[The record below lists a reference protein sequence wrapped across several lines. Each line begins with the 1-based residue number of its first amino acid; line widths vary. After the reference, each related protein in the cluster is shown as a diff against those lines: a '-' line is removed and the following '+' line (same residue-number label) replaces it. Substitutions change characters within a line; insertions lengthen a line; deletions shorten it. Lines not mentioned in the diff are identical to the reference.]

1 VEKTM
6 RFRPSLA
13 TAGLGVLVLAG
24 CTDTYARRPATSET
38 TTVVRDANGNPLSTA
53 TTVRDANGNVVAASP
68 STVPPGYSGSSSY
81 PGAYPTYPSGSTY
94 PAYPSRGCPPSVLH
108 QDRPGGSDYDPSR
121 GAPRG

>member
-53 TTVRDANGNVVAASP
+53 TTVRDANGNVVATGP
-68 STVPPGYSGSSSY
+68 SAAPGYSGSSTY
-81 PGAYPTYPSGSTY
+81 PGAYPGYPSGGTY
-94 PAYPSRGCPPSVLH
+94 PAYPRSGCEPSVLH
-108 QDRPGGSDYDPSR
+108 QDRPGGSDYDPRR
-121 GAPRG
+121 GAPSC